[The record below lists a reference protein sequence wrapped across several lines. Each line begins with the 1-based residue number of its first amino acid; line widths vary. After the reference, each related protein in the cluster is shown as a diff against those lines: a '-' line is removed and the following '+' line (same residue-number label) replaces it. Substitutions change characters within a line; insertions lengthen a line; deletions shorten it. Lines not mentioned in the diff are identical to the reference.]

1 MYASGSVE
9 TSFYLFPEDWG
20 RYAPVTAAIGHEPS
34 SLRSSG
40 DGHRVPMTF
49 SDTSNLTANQ
59 GSIGDLIVE
68 SRFYPPVENETKMPR

>member
-1 MYASGSVE
+1 MAVIRKLSQP
-9 TSFYLFPEDWG
+9 FRDWG

-49 SDTSNLTANQ
+49 SDTSNHTANQ
-59 GSIGDLIVE
+59 RSIGDLTVE
-68 SRFYPPVENETKMPR
+68 TRFYPPVKNETK